1 MFTLEYMDCW
11 ERFDE
16 TLLHEKKDFYNN
28 LNIKNITVVDYR
40 HAKRI
45 FKEFKINNLG
55 DYHDIYVQSDTLL
68 LADLFE
74 DFWYK
79 CIEIYELGPAHF
91 LSAPRLAWQ
100 ACFKKVRVAL
110 ELLTDIDMLLMVEQY
125 VM

>member
-1 MFTLEYMDCW
+1 MNIWVVGKDLMKHYYM
-11 ERFDE
+11 
-16 TLLHEKKDFYNN
+16 KKKHFYNN

-74 DFWYK
+74 DF
-79 CIEIYELGPAHF
+79 
-91 LSAPRLAWQ
+91 
-100 ACFKKVRVAL
+100 
-110 ELLTDIDMLLMVEQY
+110 
-125 VM
+125 

>member
-1 MFTLEYMDCW
+1 MDCW
-11 ERFDE
+11 ERFDK

-74 DFWYK
+74 DF
-79 CIEIYELGPAHF
+79 
-91 LSAPRLAWQ
+91 
-100 ACFKKVRVAL
+100 
-110 ELLTDIDMLLMVEQY
+110 
-125 VM
+125 

>member
-1 MFTLEYMDCW
+1 MDCW

-74 DFWYK
+74 DF
-79 CIEIYELGPAHF
+79 
-91 LSAPRLAWQ
+91 
-100 ACFKKVRVAL
+100 
-110 ELLTDIDMLLMVEQY
+110 
-125 VM
+125 